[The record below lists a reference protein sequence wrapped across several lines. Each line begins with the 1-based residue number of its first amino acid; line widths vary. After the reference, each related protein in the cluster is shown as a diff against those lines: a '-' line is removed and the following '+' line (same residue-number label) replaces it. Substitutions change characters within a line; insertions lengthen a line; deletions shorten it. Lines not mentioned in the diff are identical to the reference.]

1 MDWRANPSHTHT
13 SAESP
18 QGSTNYYLFAIDGDS
33 TGAAALTGAQTNL
46 IVEGK
51 KCKRDGF
58 DGAQTWTEARGSG
71 SDL

>member
-1 MDWRANPSHTHT
+1 MDWRPNPSHTHKST
-13 SAESP
+13 ESP
-18 QGSTNYYLFAIDGDS
+18 QGRTNYYLFAFDGDS
-33 TGAAALTGAQTNL
+33 TGAATLTGAQTNL

-51 KCKRDGF
+51 KSKRDGF